1 MKFRKQTELG
11 LAALVFFSGVAQAEV
26 PSDAGARMMEL
37 EKKLEAMSQ
46 EIVELRQELAKNK
59 SSGESEKK
67 SDAGTVRASFK
78 EGLVFSDG
86 GGNWSFRPYVRMQL
100 DNRNFSPDAFAGDT
114 FTMRRARLG
123 AIATFLKDFT
133 LRIEGEYGEGGA
145 SATAT
150 TRLNDA
156 WLEYTR
162 WSSANIRLGQIKPYY
177 GLERT
182 QGAMDLDFMERALSD
197 QLIGSTFDR
206 GIMVHGE
213 PLAGLYY
220 DVAYVNGTGQNVDE
234 SNTDAK
240 HDTKDV
246 SARLTGNFARWLGWT
261 NSVAHLGGW
270 YAYGRQAAGSAVP
283 ALRSE
288 GRGPVFF
295 STDAKTA
302 DTFDSDVDR
311 TRWGTE
317 AAFTYGPV
325 KLQGEYVHAGFEGEN
340 FNRDMSAWY
349 TSLKWL
355 VTGERYVDMYKKS
368 VFGRLVPK
376 RDFDSTDGWGALE
389 LGLRYSRFDASDFIA
404 ANAKGEGQLKAGMTN
419 EADAWT
425 LGAKWV
431 LNPYAMLMLNYVHTD
446 FDRSITINKKTDDQ
460 EDALNMRMQFDF

>member
-1 MKFRKQTELG
+1 MKFVRNAESSL
-11 LAALVFFSGVAQAEV
+11 LALLLI
-26 PSDAGARMMEL
+26 AGAAHAEEPSGADARMLEL
-37 EKKLEAMSQ
+37 EKQMKAMSQ
-46 EIVELRQELAKNK
+46 ELVELRQELAKTK
-59 SSGESEKK
+59 APAEADKK
-67 SDAGTVRASFK
+67 TDASIVHASFK

-145 SATAT
+145 SANAS

-156 WLEYTR
+156 WLEYTH
-162 WSSANIRLGQIKPYY
+162 WSAANVRVGQLKPYY

-220 DVAYVNGTGQNVDE
+220 HVAYVNGTGANVDE
-234 SNTDAK
+234 SNTDAE

-246 SARLTGNFARWLGWT
+246 SARLTGNFAQWLGWT

-270 YAYGRQAAGSAVP
+270 YSYGRQAAGSAVP
-283 ALRSE
+283 AMRSE

-295 STDAKTA
+295 STDAKAA

-325 KLQGEYVHAGFEGEN
+325 KVQGEYVRAGFDGEN

-349 TSLKWL
+349 SSLKWL

-376 RDFDSTDGWGALE
+376 HDFNSADGWGALE
-389 LGLRYSRFDASDFIA
+389 LGLRYSSFDASDFRA
-404 ANAKGEGQLKAGMTN
+404 ANVKGEGQLKAGLTN

-446 FDRSITINKKTDDQ
+446 FDQPITVNKKVDDQ